1 MANNRVFYACEAVGI
16 ANDGG
21 DSSAAVEIRGLQSV
35 GINTTFNL
43 TQVFEIGMLGL
54 YQNIEGVA
62 DVEITLE
69 KVIDGHPL
77 IWHLASG
84 GPAFSPNTLIG
95 RSSQKCSVYMGIYP
109 DTAET
114 AQGETSVT
122 NGTCSIS
129 GAFVSQVSYK
139 IGVDG
144 NGTESV
150 TLVANEKAWSSTA
163 YSVGGTFAGG
173 GLTSTGVPLATGGVA
188 QRQHLVMGSSASFF
202 PNSILGIASKANAV
216 TATGNA
222 VAFQSVSV
230 SCAMGREQI
239 LELGRKTPYFRFVK
253 FPVEVTTDFETIA
266 KTGDGVNVG
275 ESAAALT
282 NEEIK
287 LVFNQGLTIDLGAKN
302 KLASVNF
309 TGGGAGGDNATI
321 SYSYKTYNTFVVT
334 QS

>member
-21 DSSAAVEIRGLQSV
+21 ASSTAVEIRGLQSV

-62 DVEITLE
+62 DVEVTLE

-84 GPAFSPNTLIG
+84 GPAYSPNTLIG
-95 RSSQKCSVYMGIYP
+95 RSSQKCLVYMGIYP
-109 DTAET
+109 DTSET
-114 AQGETSVT
+114 AKAATSEAG
-122 NGTCSIS
+122 GTCSIS

-163 YSVGGTFAGG
+163 YSVGGSFPD
-173 GLTSTGVPLATGGVA
+173 GLTATGVPLATGGVA
-188 QRQHLVMGSSASFF
+188 QRQHILMGNNSFF
-202 PNSILGIASKANAV
+202 PNSIKGIASKLN
-216 TATGNA
+216 ATGAGGVHA
-222 VAFQSVSV
+222 VAFQSASV

-253 FPVEVTTDFETIA
+253 FPVEVTSDFEIIA
-266 KTGDGVNVG
+266 KTGDGVDVG
-275 ESAAALT
+275 ETAAVLV

-287 LVFNQGLTIDLGAKN
+287 LMFNQGLTIDLGTKN

-321 SYSYKTYNTFVVT
+321 SYSYKTYNDFTVS

>member
-16 ANDGG
+16 SNDGG
-21 DSSAAVEIRGLQSV
+21 DSTAAVEIRGLQSV

-62 DVEITLE
+62 DVEVTLE
-69 KVIDGHPL
+69 KVIDGHPS

-84 GPAFSPNTLIG
+84 GPAYSPNTLIG
-95 RSSQKCSVYMGIYP
+95 RSSKKCSVYLGIYP
-109 DTAET
+109 DTSET
-114 AQGETSVT
+114 AQGGTPETGGVCT
-122 NGTCSIS
+122 VS

-150 TLVANEKAWSSTA
+150 TLVANEKAWSST
-163 YSVGGTFAGG
+163 YSVGGSFPD
-173 GLTSTGVPLATGGVA
+173 GLTATGVPLAVSGVA
-188 QRQHLVMGSSASFF
+188 QRQHLVMGNNSFF
-202 PNSILGIASKANAV
+202 PNSIKGIASKLN
-216 TATGNA
+216 ATGAGGAHA
-222 VAFQSVSV
+222 VSFQSASV
-230 SCAMGREQI
+230 SCSMGREQI

-253 FPVEVTTDFETIA
+253 FPVEVTSDFEIIA
-266 KTGDGVNVG
+266 KTGDGVDVG
-275 ESAAALT
+275 ESAAALS

-287 LVFNQGLTIDLGAKN
+287 LVFSQGLTIDLGTKN

-321 SYSYKTYNTFVVT
+321 SYSYKTYNHFVVT

>member
-16 ANDGG
+16 APDFGG
-21 DSSAAVEIRGLQSV
+21 PDAAVEIRGLQSV

-62 DVEITLE
+62 DVEVTLE

-77 IWHLASG
+77 IYLLATGGGSG
-84 GPAFSPNTLIG
+84 GTLIS
-95 RSSQKCSVYMGIYP
+95 RSAVKCLVYMGIYP
-109 DTAET
+109 DTSDT
-114 AQGETSVT
+114 ALGNSSVT
-122 NGTCSIS
+122 GGTCTVS

-139 IGVDG
+139 IGIDG
-144 NGTESV
+144 NATESV

-163 YSVGGTFAGG
+163 YSVGGSFAAG
-173 GLTSTGVPLATGGVA
+173 GLTATGVPLAASGVA

-202 PNSILGIASKANAV
+202 PNSIQGISSKANAI

-222 VAFQSVSV
+222 VAFQSASV

-253 FPVEVTTDFETIA
+253 FPVEVTTDFEVIA
-266 KTGDGVNVG
+266 KTGDSVNVG
-275 ESAAALT
+275 ESVADKV

-287 LVFNQGLTIDLGAKN
+287 LVFSQGLTIDLGTKN

-321 SYSYKTYNTFVVT
+321 SYSYKTYNDFTVS

>member
-16 ANDGG
+16 APDGG
-21 DSSAAVEIRGLQSV
+21 AASAAVEIRGLQSV

-62 DVEITLE
+62 DVEVTLE
-69 KVIDGHPL
+69 KVIDGHPS
-77 IWHLASG
+77 IWHLATG
-84 GPAFSPNTLIG
+84 GADYSPNTLIG
-95 RSSQKCSVYMGIYP
+95 RSSKKCNVYLGIYA
-109 DTAET
+109 DTSESAGSTPET
-114 AQGETSVT
+114 GGVCA
-122 NGTCSIS
+122 IS
-129 GAFVSQVSYK
+129 GAFISQVSFK

-144 NGTESV
+144 NGTESA
-150 TLVANEKAWSSTA
+150 TLVANEKAWSSTYA
-163 YSVGGTFAGG
+163 ASMS
-173 GLTSTGVPLATGGVA
+173 TSGEPLATGGVA
-188 QRQHLVMGSSASFF
+188 QRQHLLMGANSFF
-202 PNSILGIASKANAV
+202 PNSIKGIASKLN
-216 TATGNA
+216 ATGAGGVHA
-222 VAFQSVSV
+222 VAFQSASV

-253 FPVEVTTDFETIA
+253 FPVEVTADFEIIA
-266 KTGDGVNVG
+266 KTGDGVDVG
-275 ESAAALT
+275 ESASALAS
-282 NEEIK
+282 EEIK
-287 LVFNQGLTIDLGAKN
+287 LVFDQGLTIDLGTKN

>member
-16 ANDGG
+16 ALEGG
-21 DSSAAVEIRGLQSV
+21 AVTSATEIRGLQSV

-62 DVEITLE
+62 DVEVTLE
-69 KVIDGHPL
+69 KVIDGHPS

-84 GPAFSPNTLIG
+84 GAGYSPNTLIG
-95 RSSQKCSVYMGIYP
+95 RSSQKCNVYLGIYA
-109 DTAET
+109 DTSESAGSTPET
-114 AQGETSVT
+114 GGVCAV
-122 NGTCSIS
+122 S

-150 TLVANEKAWSSTA
+150 TLVANEKAWSNTYAASMST
-163 YSVGGTFAGG
+163 
-173 GLTSTGVPLATGGVA
+173 TGEPLATGGVA
-188 QRQHLVMGSSASFF
+188 QRQHLLMGSSASLF
-202 PNSILGIASKANAV
+202 PNSIKGIVSNENV
-216 TATGNA
+216 TGVGYNGFA
-222 VAFQSVSV
+222 VAFQSASI
-230 SCAMGREQI
+230 SCSMGREQI

-253 FPVEVTTDFETIA
+253 FPVEVTSEFEIIA
-266 KTGDGVNVG
+266 KTGDSVDVG
-275 ESAAALT
+275 ESVAPKS
-282 NEEIK
+282 NETIK
-287 LVFNQGLTIDLGAKN
+287 LMFNQGLAIDLGSKN

-309 TGGGAGGDNATI
+309 TGGGAGGDNAKIT
-321 SYSYKTYNTFVVT
+321 YSYKTYNTFIVT